1 METSSATGSPH
12 AARRVLRSGGRRC
25 TTLGLLAL
33 GVAVAVLAVA
43 GGASA
48 DQPPPPGICL
58 DVCLPPTQ
66 CADLRDN
73 DGLRQHVARE
83 MAVVQSHL
91 EGMIVERPRRQ
102 IIRSGPTR
110 NGESHAPG
118 R

>member
-73 DGLRQHVARE
+73 DGDGKVDYPADPGCSSYSDNDE
-83 MAVVQSHL
+83 TDSVQ
-91 EGMIVERPRRQ
+91 P
-102 IIRSGPTR
+102 P
-110 NGESHAPG
+110 PPP
-118 R
+118 